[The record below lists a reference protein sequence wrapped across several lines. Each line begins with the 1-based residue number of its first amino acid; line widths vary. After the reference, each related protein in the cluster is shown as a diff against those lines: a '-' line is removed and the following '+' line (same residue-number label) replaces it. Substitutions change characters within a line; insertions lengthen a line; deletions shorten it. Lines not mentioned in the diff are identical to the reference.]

1 MQLPDT
7 SYWSGHRVLALAE
20 QYEQEGR
27 LEECFELYRRAAHLV
42 ATTLPAD
49 RAAAL
54 IGRMMG
60 AGAVAPAEQVFHEI
74 VETCGPH
81 PSSTAYTA
89 SALMAAGSP
98 QLAYYFL
105 DAVLA
110 KYQSSEG
117 ELESLAAYLNAG
129 RRSELAVYAF
139 TAAARNKPISTVLRY
154 SAVLRKRGHSASAVD
169 LLVSV
174 VAGRPDDVGTLVG
187 ALRKGGRE
195 REVEPVLSG
204 LAAGAGDS
212 ACAVLLDCLVKD
224 GTDADVSVLIGLFS
238 GRPFASIAAIASTV
252 DAPEAATMLVPALLA
267 APRAEQ
273 AAYFTSAQAQ
283 LSSSQRGRLA
293 SLLVASAPDECPEA
307 LLIWYAG
314 WADPSGV
321 VWLVERLGQARIP
334 LDPVLAAAAGRRD
347 FTSLR
352 EALHRLGSH
361 QLAYRLAGLR
371 SELGL

>member
-20 QYEQEGR
+20 QYEQDGR

-54 IGRMMG
+54 IGRMMA
-60 AGAVAPAEQVFHEI
+60 AGAVGPAEQVFHEI

-139 TAAARNKPISTVLRY
+139 TAAARNKPVSTVLRY
-154 SAVLRKRGHSASAVD
+154 SAVLRKRGHSRSAVD

-187 ALRKGGRE
+187 ALRKAGRE

-204 LAAGAGDS
+204 LATGAPDG

-224 GTDADVSVLIGLFS
+224 GSDADIRVLVGLLA
-238 GRPFASIAAIASTV
+238 GRPFASLAAIASTV
-252 DAPEAATMLVPALLA
+252 DTPEAATLLVPALVA
-267 APRAEQ
+267 APAAEQ
-273 AAYFTSAQAQ
+273 AAYFTSAQAE
-283 LSSSQRGRLA
+283 LSASQRGRLA
-293 SLLVASAPDECPEA
+293 ALLVASAPHECPEA
-307 LLIWYAG
+307 LLAWYAG

-321 VWLVERLGQARIP
+321 VWLVDRLEQERVP
-334 LDPVLAAAAGRRD
+334 LDPVLAAVATRRD
-347 FTSLR
+347 FATLR
-352 EALHRLGSH
+352 EALHRLGRH
-361 QLAYRLAGLR
+361 QLSYRLAGLR
-371 SELGL
+371 SEFGL

>member
-7 SYWSGHRVLALAE
+7 SYWSGHRVLSLAE

-27 LEECFELYRRAAHLV
+27 LEECFELYRRVAHLV

-54 IGRMMG
+54 IGKMMA
-60 AGAVAPAEQVFHEI
+60 AGAVAAAEQVFHEI

-89 SALMAAGSP
+89 SALMTAGTP
-98 QLAYYFL
+98 ELAYYFL

-110 KYQSSEG
+110 KYQTSEG

-139 TAAARNKPISTVLRY
+139 TAAARNKPVSTVLRY
-154 SAVLRKRGHSASAVD
+154 SAVLRKRGHSRSATD

-174 VAGRPDDVGTLVG
+174 VAGRPEDVGALVG
-187 ALRKGGRE
+187 ALRKAGRE

-204 LAAGAGDS
+204 LASGAGDG

-224 GTDADVSVLIGLFS
+224 GSHADVVVLVGLLA
-238 GRPFASIAAIASTV
+238 GRPFASLATIASTV
-252 DAPEAATMLVPALLA
+252 DAPEAATLLVPALLA
-267 APRAEQ
+267 APAAEQ
-273 AAYFTSAQAQ
+273 AVYFTSTQAE

-293 SLLVASAPDECPEA
+293 ALLVASAPDLCPVT
-307 LLIWYAG
+307 LLSWYAG
-314 WADPSGV
+314 WADPTGV
-321 VWLVERLGQARIP
+321 VWLVDRLEQARLP
-334 LDPVLAAAAGRRD
+334 LDPVLSAAASRRD
-347 FTSLR
+347 FESLR

-361 QLAYRLAGLR
+361 QLSYRLAGLR
-371 SELGL
+371 SEFGL

>member
-54 IGRMMG
+54 IGRMMA
-60 AGAVAPAEQVFHEI
+60 AGAVAAAEQVFHEI

-98 QLAYYFL
+98 ELAYYFL

-154 SAVLRKRGHSASAVD
+154 SAVLRKRGHSQSAVD

-187 ALRKGGRE
+187 ALRKAGRE
-195 REVEPVLSG
+195 REVAPVLAG
-204 LAAGAGDS
+204 LAAGASDA
-212 ACAVLLDCLVKD
+212 ACAALLDCLVKD
-224 GTDADVSVLIGLFS
+224 GSDADVEVVVGLLS
-238 GRPFASIAAIASTV
+238 RRPFGSLAAIASTV
-252 DAPEAATMLVPALLA
+252 DAAEGAALLVPALLA
-267 APRAEQ
+267 APAAEQ
-273 AAYFTSAQAQ
+273 IAYFTSTQAE

-293 SLLVASAPDECPEA
+293 SLLVASAPQECPDA
-307 LLIWYAG
+307 LLSWYAG

-321 VWLVERLGQARIP
+321 VWLVEQLEQARIP
-334 LDPVLAAAAGRRD
+334 LEPVLVAAASRRD
-347 FTSLR
+347 FASLR

-361 QLAYRLAGLR
+361 QLSYRLAGLR

>member
-20 QYEQEGR
+20 QYEQEER
-27 LEECFELYRRAAHLV
+27 LEECFELYRRVAHLV

-49 RAAAL
+49 RTAAL
-54 IGRMMG
+54 IGRMMT
-60 AGAVAPAEQVFHEI
+60 AGAVTAAEQVFHEI

-89 SALMAAGSP
+89 SALMSAGVP
-98 QLAYYFL
+98 DLAYYFL

-139 TAAARNKPISTVLRY
+139 TAAARNKPVSTVLRY
-154 SAVLRKRGHSASAVD
+154 SAVLRKRGHSQSALD

-174 VAGRPDDVGTLVG
+174 VAGRPEDAGALVG
-187 ALRKGGRE
+187 ALRKANRE
-195 REVEPVLSG
+195 HEVEPVLSG
-204 LAAGAGDS
+204 LATGASDG

-224 GTDADVSVLIGLFS
+224 GSHADVEVLLDVLGR
-238 GRPFASIAAIASTV
+238 RPFASLASIASTV
-252 DAPEAATMLVPALLA
+252 DAADAATMLVPALLA
-267 APRAEQ
+267 APMAEQ
-273 AAYFTSAQAQ
+273 TAYFTSSQAE

-293 SLLVASAPDECPEA
+293 SLLVASAPEECPDA
-307 LLIWYAG
+307 LLSWYAG
-314 WADPSGV
+314 WADPSGL
-321 VWLVERLGQARIP
+321 VWLVERLQEARIP
-334 LDPVLAAAAGRRD
+334 LDPVLAAAAARRD
-347 FTSLR
+347 FTTLR
-352 EALHRLGSH
+352 EALHRLGAH
-361 QLAYRLAGLR
+361 QLSYRLAGLR
-371 SELGL
+371 SEFGL

>member
-54 IGRMMG
+54 VGRMMA
-60 AGAVAPAEQVFHEI
+60 AGAVTAAEQIFHEI

-89 SALMAAGSP
+89 SALMEAGSAR
-98 QLAYYFL
+98 LAYFFL

-129 RRSELAVYAF
+129 RRAELAVYAF
-139 TAAARNKPISTVLRY
+139 TASARNKPVSTVLRY
-154 SAVLRKRGHSASAVD
+154 SAALRKRGHSDSALD

-174 VAGRPDDVGTLVG
+174 VAGRPEDAGALVG
-187 ALRKGGRE
+187 ALRKAGRE
-195 REVEPVLSG
+195 REVAPVLSG
-204 LAAGAGDS
+204 LAQGGADG

-224 GTDADVSVLIGLFS
+224 GSEADVRVLVGLLAE
-238 GRPFASIAAIASTV
+238 RPFASLAVIASTV
-252 DAPEAATMLVPALLA
+252 DAPEAAAMLVPALLA
-267 APRAEQ
+267 APAADQ
-273 AAYFTSAQAQ
+273 TAYFGSAQAE
-283 LSSSQRGRLA
+283 LSVTQRGRLA
-293 SLLVASAPDECPEA
+293 ALLVASAPDECSAA
-307 LLIWYAG
+307 LLAWYAG

-321 VWLVERLGQARIP
+321 VWLVDRLEQARVP
-334 LDPVLAAAAGRRD
+334 LDQVLAAAATRRD
-347 FTSLR
+347 FESLR

-361 QLAYRLAGLR
+361 QLSYRLAGLR
-371 SELGL
+371 SEFGL

>member
-20 QYEQEGR
+20 QYEQEDR

-54 IGRMMG
+54 IGRMMA
-60 AGAVAPAEQVFHEI
+60 AGAVVAAEQVFHEI

-81 PSSTAYTA
+81 PSSTAYMA
-89 SALMAAGSP
+89 SALMTAGTP
-98 QLAYYFL
+98 ELAYYFL

-139 TAAARNKPISTVLRY
+139 TAAARNKPVSTVLRY
-154 SAVLRKRGHSASAVD
+154 SAVLRKRGHSQSAVD

-174 VAGRPDDVGTLVG
+174 VAGRPDDVGSLLG
-187 ALRKGGRE
+187 ALRKAGRE

-204 LAAGAGDS
+204 LATGAGDG
-212 ACAVLLDCLVKD
+212 ACALLLDCLVKD
-224 GTDADVSVLIGLFS
+224 GSDADVGVLIGLLS
-238 GRPFASIAAIASTV
+238 GRPFPSLAALASTV

-267 APRAEQ
+267 APLEQ
-273 AAYFTSAQAQ
+273 QTAYFTSAQAE

-293 SLLVASAPDECPEA
+293 SLLVASAPDECPDA
-307 LLIWYAG
+307 LLSWYAA
-314 WADPSGV
+314 WSDPSGL
-321 VWLVERLGQARIP
+321 VWLVEKLELARIP
-334 LDPVLAAAAGRRD
+334 LDPVLMAAARRRD
-347 FTSLR
+347 FETLR
-352 EALHRLGSH
+352 EALHRLGAH
-361 QLAYRLAGLR
+361 QLSYRLAGLR
-371 SELGL
+371 SEFGL

>member
-1 MQLPDT
+1 
-7 SYWSGHRVLALAE
+7 
-20 QYEQEGR
+20 
-27 LEECFELYRRAAHLV
+27 
-42 ATTLPAD
+42 
-49 RAAAL
+49 
-54 IGRMMG
+54 
-60 AGAVAPAEQVFHEI
+60 
-74 VETCGPH
+74 
-81 PSSTAYTA
+81 
-89 SALMAAGSP
+89 
-98 QLAYYFL
+98 
-105 DAVLA
+105 
-110 KYQSSEG
+110 
-117 ELESLAAYLNAG
+117 
-129 RRSELAVYAF
+129 
-139 TAAARNKPISTVLRY
+139 
-154 SAVLRKRGHSASAVD
+154 
-169 LLVSV
+169 
-174 VAGRPDDVGTLVG
+174 
-187 ALRKGGRE
+187 
-195 REVEPVLSG
+195 
-204 LAAGAGDS
+204 
-212 ACAVLLDCLVKD
+212 
-224 GTDADVSVLIGLFS
+224 
-238 GRPFASIAAIASTV
+238 
-252 DAPEAATMLVPALLA
+252 MLVPALLA